1 MFTLPESY
9 NALRH
14 RDEFAVKQYNNGLVC
29 LDYIVCFPGTFDST
43 EEEVTTHANYL
54 AGVSGVQPELVR
66 PQAEAEVSRF
76 AQLRRNFRGVTFD
89 EASGQIVS
97 LPLHKFF
104 NLNQTAETQFHE
116 LQHLDA
122 VIYEKLDGSMIHFF
136 IHPKTGDL
144 QAATCRSTETPQA
157 QEALQIAKS
166 DPVLTKMI
174 EEVIV
179 DGWTPI
185 FEFVAA
191 HNQIVVHY
199 PRRRLVYLVSRNRF
213 TGQYRFH
220 EQFPDKASRFEF
232 RFADIFNYLD
242 KKEFE
247 GYVCHLS
254 NDMFVKAK
262 TPWYLERHRAVDAL
276 MRPAYKLYQV
286 VFDGIMDDLLASSP
300 DRHKPVLQKIYEEAQ
315 RDLLNEQRRVETL
328 FAQMMEQD
336 VPLSVRKADRAL
348 RKSFVEKVK
357 REAPDDFSELMT
369 LYSGNNPQGGIKDKL
384 MESYRV
390 KYPNRVLSDMDVE
403 P

>member
-14 RDEFAVKQYNNGLVC
+14 RDEFAVKQYNGLIC
-29 LDYIVCFPGTFDST
+29 LDYNVCRSGTFDST
-43 EEEVTTHANYL
+43 EEEVATHATYL
-54 AGVSGVQPELVR
+54 AGLSDVQPESVR
-66 PQAEAEVSRF
+66 SQAEAEVSRF

-89 EASGQIVS
+89 EVSGQIVS

-104 NLNQTAETQFHE
+104 NLNQTAETQFHD

-157 QEALQIAKS
+157 QVALQIAKS

-191 HNQIVVHY
+191 HNQIVVYY
-199 PRRRLVYLVSRNRF
+199 PRPRLVYLVSRNRN
-213 TGQYRFH
+213 TGQYCFH
-220 EQFPDKASRFEF
+220 QQFPDKASRFEF
-232 RFADIFNYLD
+232 RFADILDYLN

-262 TPWYLERHRAVDAL
+262 TPWYLERHRVVDVL

-300 DRHKPVLQKIYEEAQ
+300 DRYKPVLQKIYEEAQ
-315 RDLLNEQRRVETL
+315 RDLLNEQRRVESL
-328 FAQMMEQD
+328 FVQMMGPD
-336 VPLSVRKADRAL
+336 VPLAVRKADRAL
-348 RKSFVEKVK
+348 RKFFVEKVK

-369 LYSGNNPQGGIKDKL
+369 VYSGNNPQGGIKDKL
-384 MESYRV
+384 MEVYRV

>member
-1 MFTLPESY
+1 MFTLSESY

-14 RDEFAVKQYNNGLVC
+14 RDEFAIKQYNGLVC

-43 EEEVTTHANYL
+43 EEEVVKHANYL
-54 AGVSGVQPELVR
+54 AELSGVHPDSVR
-66 PQAEAEVSRF
+66 LQAEAEVARF

-89 EASGQIVS
+89 EVSGQIAS

-104 NLNQTAETQFHE
+104 NLNQTAETQFHD

-174 EEVIV
+174 EQVIV

-185 FEFVAA
+185 FEFVAE

-199 PRRRLVYLVSRNRF
+199 PRRRLVYLVSRNRT

-232 RFADIFNYLD
+232 RFADIFDYLD

-315 RDLLNEQRRVETL
+315 RDLLNEQRRLQLL
-328 FAQMMEQD
+328 FDQIMGD
-336 VPLSVRKADRAL
+336 VPLSARKADHKF
-348 RKSFVEKVK
+348 RKFFVEVLKH
-357 REAPDDFSELMT
+357 EAPDDFSELMI
-369 LYSGNNPQGGIKDKL
+369 LYDGGNVQVPIKEKL

-390 KYPNRVLSDMDVE
+390 KYPNRVLSEMEAE